1 MTVQKILSYRF
12 GAEVT
17 MRQLIA
23 LLLLGVLLLTGCD
36 DQSATSTVEYR
47 YKGLH
52 RLLGASPATLPVV
65 FHASPGSNVDAYVL
79 QSLAS
84 QTESVGLT
92 GIRFSD
98 SAKRPIGDLTVE
110 VAYQPDR
117 EQTGISLCQ
126 QKPVAGLEP
135 SQKTAVLAIA
145 ICRDGRRLSSV
156 RGGTGLPGDTDGNAV
171 AMTTLIDGLTRALI
185 GR

>member
-1 MTVQKILSYRF
+1 
-12 GAEVT
+12 

-23 LLLLGVLLLTGCD
+23 LLLLGVLTLAACD
-36 DQSATSTVEYR
+36 NQSATSTVEYR
-47 YKGLH
+47 HKGLH
-52 RLLGASPATLPVV
+52 SLLGVSSATLPVV

-84 QTESVGLT
+84 QTASVDLP
-92 GIRFSD
+92 GIRFSG
-98 SAKRPIGDLTVE
+98 SPKRPIADLTVE

-126 QKPVAGLEP
+126 QKPVAGKEP
-135 SQKTAVLAIA
+135 SQKTAVVAIA

-156 RGGTGLPGDTDGNAV
+156 RGGTGLPGDTDGNAA
-171 AMTTLIDGLTRALI
+171 AMTTLIDGLTAALI
-185 GR
+185 GK